1 MSNSFLR
8 YFSDAK
14 IQKILL
20 QLLIIANFIF
30 NGCLFMAKFINT
42 SPRVI
47 QKFWLFEADVC
58 TPLPPPNSVWSY

>member
-1 MSNSFLR
+1 MSNSFLC

-30 NGCLFMAKFINT
+30 NGWFFMAKFINT

-47 QKFWLFEADVC
+47 QKFWLFKADVC